1 MKKSLKRTLIVG
13 ASFVAAMNYNCGAY
27 GPAPVDNPKLYHEY
41 ISESA
46 STTQNTTKAE
56 EKTNDNVSEDTDNET
71 TDTDTEETEEASEDK
86 TGD

>member
-13 ASFVAAMNYNCGAY
+13 ASFVAAMNYNCGVY
-27 GPAPVDNPKLYHEY
+27 GPAADYNPKLYHEY

-46 STTQNTTKAE
+46 STTQDTTKAE
-56 EKTNDNVSEDTDNET
+56 EKTNEKVSEDTDNEM

-86 TGD
+86 TGN

>member
-13 ASFVAAMNYNCGAY
+13 ASFVATMNFNGCAY

-46 STTQNTTKAE
+46 STTQDTTKA
-56 EKTNDNVSEDTDNET
+56 
-71 TDTDTEETEEASEDK
+71 
-86 TGD
+86 